1 MAYLAA
7 LRVLRARLSSAVPA
21 VAMAWEG
28 IAFTPPANAV
38 WGEERLLGQLTS
50 PAECGVGAIQR
61 TELTWGVALYAPAS
75 RGVDELLTLAQS
87 IGSAMRADPPL
98 LVDGRRIRVTAV
110 RIDPPREVR
119 PHTLVSVT
127 IDAEFDHTS

>member
-7 LRVLRARLSSAVPA
+7 LRVLRARSVTAIPG
-21 VAMAWEG
+21 VAIAWEG
-28 IAFTPPANAV
+28 IPFTPPATAI
-38 WGEERLLGQLTS
+38 WGEERLLGQFTS
-50 PAECGVGAIQR
+50 PAECGPDAVQR
-61 TELTWGVALYAPAS
+61 TELTWGIALYAPSS

-98 LVDGRRIRVTAV
+98 LVDGRRIRVTAI

-127 IDAEFDHTS
+127 VDAEFDHTS